1 MGLLRKWWS
10 LDQSESDRALSLE
23 TSEQYKE
30 RWISIRVFYCMGF
43 LLYFAFNVVVTGL
56 WPYLKTVSSFL
67 LYAKVLLHICH
78 EFQLDPEANKTFLT
92 YLFAMPSVMQLVFSP
107 LFGWWTNRISSTRIP
122 IAVSLVAFIA
132 GHVLYAAVED
142 IPAYRKE
149 VLLLSRAIA
158 GLATITST
166 IYRAYISSATT
177 LAERTKTVSN
187 MNLAHTLGLLA
198 GSAFQPVLSLLGK
211 DGYRLFGFIRINMFS
226 SVGWIGV
233 ALGSVVLAMM
243 MPCVFKEHHIAVKEI
258 ALKNSDAVMN
268 GSRISDDRLRYHPI
282 GLMLMVFALVMFSYK
297 AVQS

>member
-10 LDQSESDRALSLE
+10 LDQSESDRTLGLE

-56 WPYLKTVSSFL
+56 WPYLKT
-67 LYAKVLLHICH
+67 
-78 EFQLDPEANKTFLT
+78 LDPEANKTFLT

-122 IAVSLVAFIA
+122 IAISLVAFIA

-258 ALKNSDAVMN
+258 VLKNSDAVMN

>member
-56 WPYLKTVSSFL
+56 WPYLKT
-67 LYAKVLLHICH
+67 
-78 EFQLDPEANKTFLT
+78 LDPEANKTFLT

-122 IAVSLVAFIA
+122 IAISLVAFIA

-198 GSAFQPVLSLLGK
+198 GSAFQPWDGLALLWVP
-211 DGYRLFGFIRINMFS
+211 S
-226 SVGWIGV
+226 CWP
-233 ALGSVVLAMM
+233 MM

-258 ALKNSDAVMN
+258 VLKNSDAVMN